1 MTNSI
6 LEKKGYYKFPLGTL
20 EISVFTD
27 GYSEIRPIQPM
38 FAPNV
43 EPSDL
48 QLFLNNQNL
57 SNEYIRL
64 AGNIL
69 LAATGD
75 EHILIDTGC
84 GGSLGPT
91 SGKLLDHFASA
102 DIAPSS
108 ITHIVLTH
116 AHPDHIGGVLTEDGA
131 LAFPNALVHL
141 SKTEYDFWMSPE
153 PDFSKGTHNA
163 VADFEIQ
170 FARQFLE
177 RLESVLHFYNA
188 NDILLGFLHMLPAPG
203 HTPGQ
208 MMIQIHSGDDKL
220 LHIADVFQHQILVEH
235 PEWGNQ
241 IDSDFELGV
250 RTRLSV
256 LEHLAESK
264 QLLFGNHLPFSGLG
278 YIVKSNGTFHYV
290 PKGQ

>member
-141 SKTEYDFWMSPE
+141 SKTEYDFWMSQSLIFRKE
-153 PDFSKGTHNA
+153 PKMLWPLLKFSL
-163 VADFEIQ
+163 Q
-170 FARQFLE
+170 
-177 RLESVLHFYNA
+177 
-188 NDILLGFLHMLPAPG
+188 DI
-203 HTPGQ
+203 
-208 MMIQIHSGDDKL
+208 I
-220 LHIADVFQHQILVEH
+220 
-235 PEWGNQ
+235 
-241 IDSDFELGV
+241 
-250 RTRLSV
+250 
-256 LEHLAESK
+256 
-264 QLLFGNHLPFSGLG
+264 
-278 YIVKSNGTFHYV
+278 
-290 PKGQ
+290 